1 MKQLEK
7 YIEEVD
13 DELAKSVY
21 RFLEKGLLRD
31 CIKDL
36 FEKSKSSGRK
46 GDDLFRNG
54 NKRGINK
61 NLYIGRKIQRFLPIR
76 IASWRR
82 ARFQMA

>member
-1 MKQLEK
+1 MKQLGE

-36 FEKSKSSGRK
+36 LKKVNLPEEKVMAGLHALPHSSSLSVDWRERPQSKGRC
-46 GDDLFRNG
+46 G
-54 NKRGINK
+54 
-61 NLYIGRKIQRFLPIR
+61 
-76 IASWRR
+76 
-82 ARFQMA
+82 